1 MDPQI
6 SRTRQDR
13 ATVIRTAVPP
23 ALAPEAIQSF
33 RSVVLDHYHRNSRT
47 FAWRQTRD
55 PWRILVSEVMLQQTQ
70 THRVAPKYDDWF
82 RQFPDLASLA
92 ETPLSAVY
100 EAWKGLGYNNR
111 ALRLRNCARMCLA
124 QHSGKVPEDEDAL
137 LALPGIGRYTA
148 RAVRCFAW
156 NHDDAFLETNIRS
169 ALIFH
174 FFTDPHLLVKDQA
187 LEPVAAAVLDR
198 SDPRSWHYAMMD
210 YGAWLKKV
218 APNPS
223 RRSTAHARQ
232 PAFEGSPRQARG
244 AMLRVMAASG
254 AGTVQE
260 LADRAGLAY
269 PRAQAA
275 VAALAAEGLVRYE
288 GGTAGFS
295 D

>member
-1 MDPQI
+1 M
-6 SRTRQDR
+6 
-13 ATVIRTAVPP
+13 
-23 ALAPEAIQSF
+23 LSF
-33 RSVVLDHYHRNSRT
+33 RTLVWNHFQHNQRS
-47 FAWRQTRD
+47 FAWRETRD
-55 PWRILVSEVMLQQTQ
+55 PWHILVSEVMLQQTQ
-70 THRVAPKYDDWF
+70 THRVAPKYDAWF
-82 RQFPDLASLA
+82 TQFPDLASLA
-92 ETPLSAVY
+92 EAPLSAVY

-111 ALRLRNCARMCLA
+111 AMRLRNSARICLELYGG
-124 QHSGKVPEDEDAL
+124 QVPQDEAAL

-148 RAVRCFAW
+148 RAVRCFSW
-156 NHDDAFLETNIRS
+156 NHTDAFLETNIRS

-174 FFTDPHLLVKDQA
+174 FFPDPQLLVKDQA

-198 SDPRSWHYAMMD
+198 SDPRTWHYAMMD

-218 APNPS
+218 TANPS
-223 RRSTAHARQ
+223 RRSTAHAKQ

-244 AMLRVMAASG
+244 AVLRALAEAG

-260 LADRAGLAY
+260 LADKAGLAY

-288 GGTAGFS
+288 GGMAGFS